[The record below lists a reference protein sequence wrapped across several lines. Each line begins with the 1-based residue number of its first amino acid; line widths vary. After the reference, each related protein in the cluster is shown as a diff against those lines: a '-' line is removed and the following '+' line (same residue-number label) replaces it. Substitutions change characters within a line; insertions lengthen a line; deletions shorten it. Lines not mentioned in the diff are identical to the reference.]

1 MIKKYRLPYMA
12 TTAPVSDASIVF
24 LPVGKVCNSNKD
36 GDTKSSDR
44 DCANFSPHCANFWQ
58 EKAFLR

>member
-1 MIKKYRLPYMA
+1 MA

-24 LPVGKVCNSNKD
+24 LPVGKVYNSHKD

-44 DCANFSPHCANFWQ
+44 DRANFSPHCANFWQ
-58 EKAFLR
+58 KKEF